1 MRNHTNREQKMIRRN
16 ITLPAELYAEIRE
29 RCRLLEERDGE
40 PISVSAFIR
49 TSVRWA
55 LGSIHSPHKITEEG

>member
-1 MRNHTNREQKMIRRN
+1 MRNHPKGEHKMIRRN
-16 ITLPAELYAEIRE
+16 ITIPAELWDEIRE